1 MAAPSPK
8 NSYQSTC
15 QQGKMKS
22 LRRYLFTIVF
32 LIISVKLPNF
42 NAEAKQAD
50 LYSTIEKPI
59 DVTNQIKKQNSRK
72 GDEVENRVHKPK
84 KGFAKFWE
92 SLLSPL
98 SGKVQSLENEIRN
111 KEKLV
116 EDLNAS
122 IVKLDQSVANQSE
135 QIKSLQSEK
144 TKATKRVVEFER
156 IMSELQ
162 QSNSEILQVNGSNK
176 KELEILSNKN
186 AQAEVASAKLVESL
200 NAVQKKLDQNITG
213 SIEQLRNNSEVADQN
228 LSIVINEQ
236 NQKVLT
242 LENTVKENAQKFDI
256 ETQNIDQKINDKI
269 DWLSWVLGAFG
280 LVFIVRFIISRNELK
295 KNREG
300 INQMAQEVE
309 AMKGDIDQ
317 NLLKQGKSTG
327 EFLALLN
334 AVQPQDTNS
343 SSEPTTSLDTDHS
356 LPLSVYTEIERME
369 ARLIK
374 LDDSDKNKKP
384 MSKALE
390 RLEKKLTGMQYE
402 RIQYLGKPYKE
413 GMVCEARFIP
423 SNDPVHKVP
432 TITRVIKPYISYCG
446 EKIQTAEIEVSECG

>member
-1 MAAPSPK
+1 
-8 NSYQSTC
+8 
-15 QQGKMKS
+15 MKS
-22 LRRYLFTIVF
+22 LRHYLFITVF
-32 LIISVKLPNF
+32 IIIAVNLPNF
-42 NAEAKQAD
+42 NAEAKEAD
-50 LYSTIEKPI
+50 HNSTIEKQI
-59 DVTNQIKKQNSRK
+59 DIADKLKKQNSRK
-72 GDEVENRVHKPK
+72 GDEVESGVNKPK

-122 IVKLDQSVANQSE
+122 IVKLDRSVADQSE
-135 QIKSLQSEK
+135 QIKLFESDK
-144 TKATKRVVEFER
+144 KKVTKRVAEFER
-156 IMSELQ
+156 RMSELQ
-162 QSNSEILQVNGSNK
+162 KSNSGILQQNDTNK
-176 KELEILSNKN
+176 KELEILSNNN
-186 AQAEVASAKLVESL
+186 ALAEEALAKLAESL
-200 NAVQKKLDQNITG
+200 NAVQETLDQNITR
-213 SIEQLRNNSEVADQN
+213 SIAQLRENSEVADQN
-228 LSIVINEQ
+228 LSIFINEQ

-242 LENTVKENAQKFDI
+242 LENTVKENAQKFDA
-256 ETQNIDQKINDKI
+256 ETQNIDQKINDEI

-280 LVFIVRFIISRNELK
+280 LVFVIRFLISHNELK

-300 INQMAQEVE
+300 INQMAHEVE

-317 NLLKQGKSTG
+317 NLLEQGKSTE

-334 AVQPQDTNS
+334 AVQPQDTSS
-343 SSEPTTSLDTDHS
+343 SSEPTTSSDTDHS
-356 LPLSVYTEIERME
+356 LPLSVFTEIERME
-369 ARLIK
+369 ARLVK

-384 MSKALE
+384 LSKALE
-390 RLEKKLTGMQYE
+390 RLEKKLTGLQYE
-402 RIQYLGKPYKE
+402 RIPYLGKPYKE

-423 SNDPVHKVP
+423 SNDPLHKVP